1 MSLLIDPVGIPMFHT
16 QLVVSPAVFQHV
28 SEIFMQVRHWQ
39 ICLWR
44 PAWSRSAL
52 GIAKGI
58 ASNVSLALTAKLPA
72 AENRLTWETNSRKPL
87 FYRVKNQGG
96 PWVSCDLSF
105 IQFRDSFN
113 AQAANFSYWP
123 TLAFTCLATRFLP
136 AAVSARQ
143 GFLYLITIS
152 RSPKISI
159 TELPIWD
166 EDSIPTR

>member
-1 MSLLIDPVGIPMFHT
+1 MSTPLHSLQPVAFDNEVAILQACTEPQYHVPVDPVGIPMFHT

-39 ICLWR
+39 ICRWR
-44 PAWSRSAL
+44 PAWSKSAL

-113 AQAANFSYWP
+113 AQAANFSY
-123 TLAFTCLATRFLP
+123 
-136 AAVSARQ
+136 
-143 GFLYLITIS
+143 
-152 RSPKISI
+152 
-159 TELPIWD
+159 
-166 EDSIPTR
+166 